1 MPFIGDE
8 EIFHDRQQVML
19 QSKELPIQLYLL
31 LTTRWRYKTEYRED
45 RLFVVL
51 NTTLMLLLI
60 KTL

>member
-31 LTTRWRYKTEYRED
+31 LPLDGDIRQNTERTD
-45 RLFVVL
+45 S
-51 NTTLMLLLI
+51 LLY
-60 KTL
+60 